1 VSSQLVEVVKRDLK
15 EVVEAEIK
23 RFLEHYEEC
32 KVVDAVFTDWHVNV
46 HEFNH
51 MIHGLPCSI
60 ETSFIFSG
68 TAIHEIKEVTCYID
82 YKDEEY
88 SEGLGLVYI
97 IRFADK
103 CFADYRVHEN
113 DISELAE
120 RIVREAEAGE

>member
-1 VSSQLVEVVKRDLK
+1 MTEDLVNTVERDIK
-15 EVVEAEIK
+15 EVVETEIRK
-23 RFLEHYEEC
+23 FLEHYEEC

-46 HEFNH
+46 HEFKH
-51 MIHGLPCSI
+51 LIHGLPCSI

-88 SEGLGLVYI
+88 SKGLGYVSI

-103 CFADYRVHEN
+103 CFADYRVDKN
-113 DISELAE
+113 DIRELAE
-120 RIVREAEAGE
+120 KIVGEAEAGE

>member
-1 VSSQLVEVVKRDLK
+1 MTESLVELVVKDIK
-15 EVVEAEIK
+15 EVVEVEIEK
-23 RFLEHYEEC
+23 FLDHYEEC

-46 HEFNH
+46 HEFKH
-51 MIHGLPCSI
+51 LIHGLPCSI

-68 TAIHEIKEVTCYID
+68 TAIHEIKEVICYID

-113 DISELAE
+113 DIRELAE
-120 RIVREAEAGE
+120 KIVREAEAGE